1 MSDNNTPKE
10 QQQIEVT
17 THPFQR
23 ELEKRLRNKNK
34 RLLEIIAL
42 EALVKKN

>member
-1 MSDNNTPKE
+1 MSDKNTPKE
-10 QQQIEVT
+10 QLAAEEA

-34 RLLEIIAL
+34 KL
-42 EALVKKN
+42 